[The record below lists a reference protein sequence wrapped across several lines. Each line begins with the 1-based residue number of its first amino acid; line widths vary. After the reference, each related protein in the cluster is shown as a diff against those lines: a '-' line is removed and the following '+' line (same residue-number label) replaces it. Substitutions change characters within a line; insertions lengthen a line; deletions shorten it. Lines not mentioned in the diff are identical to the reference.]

1 MYLNNSNNVTSKKRI
16 RVACDTCRRKKIKCD
31 GQYPCGNCQQLNGS
45 GCNYKEKQ
53 EKIVKP
59 SSIPNRISNA
69 KTIEILDTRLSKL
82 ENVILN
88 LAERLEP
95 RGDRNQNKKQNSR
108 LVKRFEP
115 RGDRNQNKKQN
126 SRLVKENGRQSNDEE
141 SDDGDSISIDYG
153 DEYEAEQ
160 DEEGEEAGYDKER
173 LNEKE
178 RNRESEPEEDRDKS
192 NKKWNYTPQRLEQF
206 FGTHSIL
213 CLFSDKSLGWIESA
227 LGPEDSRLINP
238 IRNLPFVFYMKTKSF
253 ISKWVDPPL
262 IDAAKKKKLLE
273 APLPKDYRLVFDL
286 LDNYYDPYGA
296 TSFICDIDWVRS
308 LFEIYY
314 GIDGKKRRKFKCSE
328 LIIMSMVICL
338 CIFSKI
344 DEDTSGSN
352 MSPASSCSAN
362 TPVNIQSMNN
372 DQLTVLQEE
381 LFDNCVF
388 YYHRISV
395 INDGIETIQ
404 AIILLVIYI
413 ESSYIISHVSYMLI
427 SVAIRFAQEI
437 GLHREE
443 SYANLSA
450 QECETRKMIWWCCY
464 CFDMEICFRSGK
476 PPLINGLDIS
486 INLEKDFLFANAV
499 GIESSNLSKNE
510 KLNYLNHKK
519 RSNAQM
525 QYYYLLLTRI
535 RAKSYN
541 SLFVA
546 SAQTESFEKLS
557 FTLESLNRE
566 ISKLGDSMGSLMR
579 PRFYN
584 DPEFHNIYR
593 QFEAP
598 NLKDILILNFI
609 YFSHLMIINRIP
621 FLIGIPD
628 CDETFEKGLSFRNR
642 FLDSARTILVIAK
655 NMPRENIGIS
665 LYNWLVFF
673 PSAAFMSL
681 SAACINHPTAPG
693 TYDDVNL
700 LIDSSMNFFSIKK
713 AWPVEGFSRF
723 KVYQSKEA
731 LVHLISKILLKI
743 VIRVFETKTGIQ
755 ILANNELLREHLEST
770 ERQFPD
776 IFKENRD
783 FSSQFAS
790 VLKGSSFGTQGFIKI
805 GGSSPFTSVKSFNRS
820 PNSSSSQEGNSSF
833 GHQNNRGIGRNGNQS
848 YEFSNNV
855 SPNLSNPLNLNSSTN
870 GNLMNDES
878 LPDYINDDG
887 LSSIINF
894 QMNSLPNFFFDN
906 NLGL

>member
-1 MYLNNSNNVTSKKRI
+1 MSLNNSKDVTSKKRI
-16 RVACDTCRRKKIKCD
+16 RVACDSCRRKKIKCD
-31 GQYPCGNCQQLNGS
+31 GQYPCGNCQQSNGS

-53 EKIVKP
+53 EKIIKP
-59 SSIPNRISNA
+59 SSIPKRVSNA

-82 ENVILN
+82 ESVILN
-88 LAERLEP
+88 FAERLEP
-95 RGDRNQNKKQNSR
+95 RSDRNQNKKHNSR
-108 LVKRFEP
+108 LA
-115 RGDRNQNKKQN
+115 
-126 SRLVKENGRQSNDEE
+126 KENGRQNNDEE
-141 SDDGDSISIDYG
+141 TDDGDSISVDYG

-160 DEEGEEAGYDKER
+160 DEEGEEAGHDKEG

-178 RNRESEPEEDRDKS
+178 GNQESEPEEDRDKGK
-192 NKKWNYTPQRLEQF
+192 NWTYTPQLLEQF
-206 FGTHSIL
+206 FGTHSII

-227 LGPEDSRLINP
+227 LGPEDSRLLNP

-253 ISKWVDPPL
+253 ILKWVDPPL

-273 APLPKDYRLVFDL
+273 APFPKDYRLVFDL
-286 LDNYYDPYGA
+286 LDNYYDLYAA
-296 TSFICDIDWVRS
+296 TNFICDIDWVRS
-308 LFEIYY
+308 LFETYY

-344 DEDTSGSN
+344 DEDTSGLN

-362 TPVNIQSMNN
+362 NPVNIQSMNN

-388 YYHRISV
+388 YYHRILV

-413 ESSYIISHVSYMLI
+413 ESSWITSDVSYMLI

-437 GLHREE
+437 GLHRQE

-450 QECETRKMIWWCCY
+450 QESETRKMIWWCCF

-486 INLEKDFLFANAV
+486 INLEKDFLFAKAV
-499 GIESSNLSKNE
+499 VIESSNLNMNE
-510 KLNYLNHKK
+510 KLEYLNLKK

-525 QYYYLLLTRI
+525 QYYFLLLTRI

-546 SAQTESFEKLS
+546 SAQTESFENLLL
-557 FTLESLNRE
+557 TLESLNRE
-566 ISKLGDSMGSLMR
+566 ISQLGDSMGSLMR

-598 NLKDILILNFI
+598 NLKDILILNFV

-628 CDETFEKGLSFRNR
+628 CDETFEKGLSFRNL

-655 NMPRENIGIS
+655 NMPRENIGLS
-665 LYNWLVFF
+665 FYNWLVFF
-673 PSAAFMSL
+673 PAAAFMSL
-681 SAACINHPTAPG
+681 LAACINHPTAPG
-693 TYDDVNL
+693 TYDDVKL

-731 LVHLISKILLKI
+731 LVDLISKILLKI
-743 VIRVFETKTGIQ
+743 VIRVLETKTGIQ

-770 ERQFPD
+770 ERQFSD

-790 VLKGSSFGTQGFIKI
+790 VLKGSSFGTQGFVKI
-805 GGSSPFTSVKSFNRS
+805 GGGSPFTSVKSFNKS
-820 PNSSSSQEGNSSF
+820 PNSSSSHEANSSF
-833 GHQNNRGIGRNGNQS
+833 GRQNNRGKGRNGNQS
-848 YEFSNNV
+848 FEFSNNV
-855 SPNLSNPLNLNSSTN
+855 SPDLSNPLNLNSSTN
-870 GNLMNDES
+870 SNFMNDELLS
-878 LPDYINDDG
+878 DYINDDG
-887 LSSIINF
+887 FSSTINF
-894 QMNSLPNFFFDN
+894 QMNNLPNFFFDN

>member
-1 MYLNNSNNVTSKKRI
+1 MYSNSSKGEKPKKRI
-16 RVACDTCRRKKIKCD
+16 RVACDSCRRKKIKCD
-31 GQYPCGNCQQLNGS
+31 GQYPCGNCQQSNGS
-45 GCNYKEKQ
+45 GCNYKERQ
-53 EKIVKP
+53 EKRAKSP
-59 SSIPNRISNA
+59 RISKNA
-69 KTIEILDTRLSKL
+69 SNSKTIEILNTRLSKL

-88 LAERLEP
+88 LAEKLEP
-95 RGDRNQNKKQNSR
+95 GSGNITSPHE
-108 LVKRFEP
+108 KRISHSGET
-115 RGDRNQNKKQN
+115 
-126 SRLVKENGRQSNDEE
+126 EGRQDDDDEKDEE
-141 SDDGDSISIDYG
+141 DEEDEADEEDSTSIEDGNEEMATEG
-153 DEYEAEQ
+153 DEEEQ
-160 DEEGEEAGYDKER
+160 G
-173 LNEKE
+173 
-178 RNRESEPEEDRDKS
+178 RNSDNTDRDKS
-192 NKKWNYTPQRLEQF
+192 NKKWKYTPQRLEQF
-206 FGTHSIL
+206 FGTHSVI

-253 ISKWVDPPL
+253 ILKWVDPPL

-338 CIFSKI
+338 CISRKI
-344 DEDTSGSN
+344 DEDTSDPN

-362 TPVNIQSMNN
+362 TPISIQSMNN

-388 YYHRISV
+388 YYHRILV

-404 AIILLVIYI
+404 AIILLVTYI

-486 INLEKDFLFANAV
+486 INLEKDFLFANARTYN
-499 GIESSNLSKNE
+499 SRNDQ
-510 KLNYLNHKK
+510 KLNDFDQAEKF
-519 RSNAQM
+519 NALF
-525 QYYYLLLTRI
+525 YYNFLLLTRI

-546 SAQTESFEKLS
+546 SAETESFESLLLTLDALNMETFKLA
-557 FTLESLNRE
+557 E
-566 ISKLGDSMGSLMR
+566 LMDPILK

-584 DPEFHNIYR
+584 DPEFRNVYHSSDARHTKNILCMH
-593 QFEAP
+593 FT
-598 NLKDILILNFI
+598 
-609 YFSHLMIINRIP
+609 YFSHLMVINRIP
-621 FLIGIPD
+621 FLIGMPD
-628 CDETFEKGLSFRNR
+628 SEQNNERSLSFRNL
-642 FLDSARTILVIAK
+642 FLDSARTILAITT
-655 NMPRENIGIS
+655 NMPRESTGLS
-665 LYNWLVFF
+665 FYNWVVFF

-681 SAACINHPTAPG
+681 LAACINHPTEPG
-693 TYDDVNL
+693 TYDDIKL
-700 LIDSSMNFFSIKK
+700 LADSCMNFFSHKK
-713 AWPVEGFSRF
+713 TWPVEGFSRF
-723 KVYQSKEA
+723 KVYQSKDA
-731 LVHLISKILLKI
+731 IADLIIKVLLKI
-743 VIRVFETKTGIQ
+743 VIRVFETKTGILV
-755 ILANNELLREHLEST
+755 LANNALLREHLEST

-776 IFKENRD
+776 IFKGTGD
-783 FSSQFAS
+783 FISQFAS
-790 VLKGSSFGTQGFIKI
+790 SLKSSSFGTQGIVAFC
-805 GGSSPFTSVKSFNRS
+805 GTSPFPSKKKYDNSHTVASHNSGESFDNQ
-820 PNSSSSQEGNSSF
+820 NSTGKERNNG
-833 GHQNNRGIGRNGNQS
+833 QNYGV
-848 YEFSNNV
+848 SNNM
-855 SPNLSNPLNLNSSTN
+855 SPDLSNLLHPSVNTN
-870 GNLMNDES
+870 DFFMNDDLIS
-878 LPDYINDDG
+878 DYLNDDG
-887 LSSIINF
+887 LTSIINS
-894 QMNSLPNFFFDN
+894 QMNNLPNFFFDN